1 MIAEKVFA
9 MGQTLVS
16 RMQKEYAYMLRNVQ
30 GVVQNHYGFTRE
42 QRIAQVNESL
52 QFLDNM
58 SKQLNEEIAAYRESL
73 VKFRDQ

>member
-30 GVVQNHYGFTRE
+30 GVVQNDYGFTRE